1 MLERIQ
7 SISRAFVRSP
17 LVIAIAI
24 SAVFLSPLAWK
35 LPIASATI
43 QVVAPDLSP
52 VPVLYTRDDPWTV
65 IVVPT
70 ISYRGDH
77 YGKIKA
83 SADKSES
90 ERIEHLRKDEK
101 KPKKQKRS
109 SVDDAIKKASQSA
122 LLAYA
127 KAAIGKRG
135 PQLGLPSSL
144 WCQDFINFVLR
155 KVGLPTTGSRMAR
168 SSLTHPQFVRVA
180 KPVPG
185 DIVVISR
192 GRSSV
197 YGHVALY
204 NGSCGKGGIRMLGGN
219 QGGGRVTDQCVYGRN
234 VVGYVRPKAIVTDT
248 IQVASNDKPP
258 KVAKVKAK
266 KRVVKRIKHVVRHA
280 TVEKPYWTN
289 GEG

>member
-1 MLERIQ
+1 MLDRIQ

-35 LPIASATI
+35 RPIASAT
-43 QVVAPDLSP
+43 P
-52 VPVLYTRDDPWTV
+52 VPVVVDDRALIVPELLPVAVPHLNDPWVRGVTR
-65 IVVPT
+65 ITAPIVPT
-70 ISYRGDH
+70 PVKPIV
-77 YGKIKA
+77 IK
-83 SADKSES
+83 
-90 ERIEHLRKDEK
+90 KDDAK
-101 KPKKQKRS
+101 KKQKRS

-127 KAAIGKRG
+127 RTAIGKRG
-135 PQLGLPSSL
+135 PQLHLPRSL
-144 WCQDFINFVLR
+144 WCADFINWAMR
-155 KVGLPTTGSRMAR
+155 KIGLSGSNSRMAR
-168 SSLTHPQFVRVA
+168 SFLSHPNFVRVA

-219 QGGGRVTDQCVYGRN
+219 QSGGRVTNQCVYGRN
-234 VVGYVRPKAIVTDT
+234 VVGYVRPKAIVIDA

-258 KVAKVKAK
+258 KVVKVKAK
-266 KRVVKRIKHVVRHA
+266 KRVVKRVMRRVTRHA